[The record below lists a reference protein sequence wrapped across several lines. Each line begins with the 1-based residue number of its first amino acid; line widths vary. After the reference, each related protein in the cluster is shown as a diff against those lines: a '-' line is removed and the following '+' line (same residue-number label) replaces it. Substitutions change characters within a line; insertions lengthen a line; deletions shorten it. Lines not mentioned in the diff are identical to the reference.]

1 MKIEKIS
8 DNKIKIELSE
18 SEITSWSTVA
28 NTRIP
33 DYNSMIVDL
42 ISAAEKQT
50 GISFRGS
57 RVLLEASRDPSGK
70 YVVFVSRE
78 GKAPLHRIVKEK
90 NDRGKKSDNSRLVA
104 EFEDIETI
112 SAFDR
117 HFPFY
122 ATMLKG
128 SNTLYSYNG
137 LYYLDITVP
146 ESFSEYSFALRG
158 NLSEFA
164 VFAGGTVI
172 PYLLSEHARCLIPN
186 NALLTLR
193 KMN

>member
-57 RVLLEASRDPSGK
+57 RVLLEASRDTNGK
-70 YVVFVSRE
+70 YVVYVSRE
-78 GKAPLHRIVKEK
+78 GKAPLHRLSKEK
-90 NDRGKKSDNSRLVA
+90 SERDKKPTANRIVA

-112 SAFDR
+112 CTFDR
-117 HFPFY
+117 HFPIY
-122 ATMLKG
+122 ANMLKG
-128 SNTLYSYNG
+128 SNKLYSYND
-137 LYYLDITVP
+137 LYYLDITLP
-146 ESFSEYSFALRG
+146 ASFSEYGYALRG
-158 NLSEFA
+158 NLTEFA
-164 VFAGGTVI
+164 ELAGGTVI
-172 PYLLSEHARCLIPN
+172 PYLLPEHAKCLIDG